1 MSEREKTETG
11 GSRKTAAEKAEE
23 ITSAFSKDQ
32 QQLLQPHPFPHK
44 SRRRMMIQQL
54 SLQPLLLQPQPL
66 LFPQQHIRQMIQR
79 IQEQLFPP
87 FPNREVPQPLLQPQ
101 LLLHPHPVLHP
112 ASPPHPPSHPQLVA
126 AKSLIDKSSSK
137 FYLHF
142 IIWQESVH
150 SYKKVDSVYSLRY
163 NKRNVTFL

>member
-1 MSEREKTETG
+1 M
-11 GSRKTAAEKAEE
+11 
-23 ITSAFSKDQ
+23 
-32 QQLLQPHPFPHK
+32 LQPHPLFPQQ

-54 SLQPLLLQPQPL
+54 SLQPPLLQPHP

-87 FPNREVPQPLLQPQ
+87 PNKEVPHPLLQPHPPLQ
-101 LLLHPHPVLHP
+101 PHPLF
-112 ASPPHPPSHPQLVA
+112 PHPESQPHPQSLQFVA

-142 IIWQESVH
+142 IIWPEPVH
-150 SYKKVDSVYSLRY
+150 GYKKVDSIYSLRY
-163 NKRNVTFL
+163 NKQDVTFL